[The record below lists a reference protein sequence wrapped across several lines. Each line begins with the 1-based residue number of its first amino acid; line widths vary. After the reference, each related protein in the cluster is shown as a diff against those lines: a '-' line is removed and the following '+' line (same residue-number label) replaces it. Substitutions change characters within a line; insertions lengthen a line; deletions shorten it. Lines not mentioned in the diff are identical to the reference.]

1 MRLVI
6 VSDAW
11 LPQVNG
17 VVRSLQRVAEVLVAQ
32 GDVVTVIA
40 PHLFR
45 TVPCPSYP
53 EIRLAVTT
61 SAKVGALI
69 EAAGADR
76 VHIAT
81 EGPLGLLARRHCLR
95 TGRAFTTSYHTKFPE
110 YLAARLP
117 VPLAWGYR
125 FMRWFHNAGG
135 GCMVATPSLEADLA
149 ARGFGRL
156 MRWSRGVDADLFR
169 PRPDCDLGLPRP
181 VFLSVGRVSVEKNLE
196 AFLGLDLPGTKVVV
210 GDGPARADLEA
221 RFPDARFLGMLEDE
235 ALARVYSGSDV
246 FVFPSLT
253 DTFGNVLLEALASGL
268 PVAAYPVTGPK
279 DVLTDPAVG
288 VLDPD
293 LRKAATA
300 ALDLRKDDARAFAL
314 QFSWEASAAAFR
326 ANVLA
331 VH

>member
-1 MRLVI
+1 MRLAI
-6 VSDAW
+6 VTDAW

-17 VVRSLQRVAEVLVAQ
+17 VVRSLQRVVEVLTAQ

-45 TVPCPSYP
+45 TVRCPTYP

-61 SAKVGALI
+61 SARVGALI

-95 TGRAFTTSYHTKFPE
+95 KGRAFTTSYHTKFPE

-117 VPLAWGYR
+117 VPLGWGYR
-125 FMRWFHNAGG
+125 FMRAFHNAGG

-149 ARGFGRL
+149 ARGFRHL
-156 MRWSRGVDADLFR
+156 MRWSRGVDADMFR
-169 PRPDCDLGLPRP
+169 PRPDCDLALPRP

-196 AFLGLDLPGTKVVV
+196 AFLALDLPGTKVVV

-221 RFPDARFLGMLEDE
+221 RYPDARFLGLLEDE
-235 ALARVYSGSDV
+235 ALARVYSASDV

-293 LRKAATA
+293 LREAALA
-300 ALDLRKDDARAFAL
+300 ALDLRKEDARAFAL
-314 QFSWEASAAAFR
+314 GFSWEASAAAFR